1 MKISKSNCLQSLS
14 FYPFAAV
21 NEATAKL
28 LQRGITPINF
38 GIGDHTLSCPDV
50 ARARLKSAVD
60 EFAAT
65 GYPSY
70 AGSQA
75 YRQAIADWLQRRFN
89 VTIDP
94 DTQISST
101 IGSKEAIF
109 NLPKA
114 FINPGDTVIV
124 PTPGYLPFHVGTLF
138 AGGESFFVPLSQEH
152 QFLINFDAIPSS
164 VAESAKLL
172 WICYPNAPTGVQA
185 PPWFF
190 ERAIEFCTKYNILL
204 CSDEAYID
212 IYFDDTDKPRSILEF
227 TQENVLAVFSMS
239 KRSMMTGWRIGWIAG
254 DPDAVSAFKKLKT
267 NIDSGTPNFIQAGAI
282 AALEDE
288 WHVKEMCDLTK
299 QKRDILADVLVE
311 IGLEDC
317 RPQSTLFLWQKVP
330 AGYTSESFAQAL
342 LNEEIAI
349 VTTPGAW
356 LGQSFANGF
365 NPGEGYVRFAL
376 VPPIEQVKEA
386 AKRFKKIKL

>member
-1 MKISKSNCLQSLS
+1 MKILMSNRLQSLG

-21 NEATAKL
+21 DEATAKL

-38 GIGDHTLSCPDV
+38 GIGDHTLPCPDV
-50 ARARLKSAVD
+50 ARDRLKRAVD
-60 EFAAT
+60 ECAAT

-89 VTIDP
+89 VTINP

-138 AGGESFFVPLSQEH
+138 AGGKPFFVPLSQEH
-152 QFLINFDAIPSS
+152 QFLINFDDIPSS
-164 VAESAKLL
+164 IAESAKLL

-190 ERAIEFCTKYNILL
+190 ERAIEFCRKHNILL

-267 NIDSGTPNFIQAGAI
+267 NIDSGTPNFIQSGAI

-288 WHVKEMCDLTK
+288 WHVKEMRDLTK
-299 QKRDILADVLVE
+299 QKCDILADALVE

-330 AGYTSESFAQAL
+330 ARYTSESFAQAL

-349 VTTPGAW
+349 VTTPGSW
-356 LGQSFANGF
+356 LGQSLANGF

-376 VPPIEQVKEA
+376 VPPLDQVKEA
-386 AKRFKKIKL
+386 ATRFKKIKI